1 MTISKEIKIERCRE
15 GSQISTRMMNEATG
29 VALITPIRGWMS
41 TWAQKKREASPAR
54 RIPQRQARRKPRV
67 MREKENRTALQK
79 EGSGRREM
87 SLAATETGEASKIS

>member
-1 MTISKEIKIERCRE
+1 
-15 GSQISTRMMNEATG
+15 
-29 VALITPIRGWMS
+29 MS

-54 RIPQRQARRKPRV
+54 RIPAEAGQ
-67 MREKENRTALQK
+67 EKTQGDAGKGEQDSPQK